1 MNPSA
6 VSLVIAD
13 PQEVFR
19 EGLKFVLD
27 GLEWIRALREASTD
41 DGLFEMLKSVDADIV
56 LVGLAA
62 VSTTPAEFV
71 QRLLA
76 ITSQVSVVVVA
87 SEEQLS
93 CAKQALQLGAKG
105 FLRRDAH
112 AVDYVAALHNVAIG
126 NHYIQP
132 ELVHTLIGL
141 SSLSRGR
148 AGERLSVRQH
158 QILEHLTRG
167 LRNKDIAD
175 HLGISETTVKSEL
188 RLLYAELE
196 TSTRSEAVAVALRIG
211 LVD

>member
-6 VSLVIAD
+6 VSLVITD
-13 PQEVFR
+13 PQQVFR
-19 EGLKFVLD
+19 EGLKSVLD
-27 GLEWIRALREASTD
+27 GLEWIRTLREASTD
-41 DGLFEMLKSVDADIV
+41 DGLFEILGSVDADMV

-71 QRLLA
+71 RRLLA

-87 SEEQLS
+87 SEEQLI

-105 FLRRDAH
+105 FLRRDAYG
-112 AVDYVAALHNVAIG
+112 VDYVSALHNVAIG

-132 ELVHTLIGL
+132 ELVHSLIAL
-141 SSLSRGR
+141 PSLSRER

-167 LRNKDIAD
+167 LHNKDIAD

-196 TSTRSEAVAVALRIG
+196 ASTRSEAVAVALRIG